1 MFLIFKPLRMVVRAL
16 ADQSTPRQLSM
27 GLALGILVGLIPK
40 GNLLA
45 IALGMLLAAARVNLG
60 VAGAAVL
67 CCTFLSPWFDPMSHR
82 IGLFLLKHPDLQSG
96 WTWLYNQPVADFFRE
111 WVLRVM

>member
-1 MFLIFKPLRMVVRAL
+1 MFVIFKPLRMLVRAL

-45 IALGMLLAAARVNLG
+45 IVLGMILAASPCQPGCGRSDR
-60 VAGAAVL
+60 AVL
-67 CCTFLSPWFDPMSHR
+67 HDSF
-82 IGLFLLKHPDLQSG
+82 
-96 WTWLYNQPVADFFRE
+96 PVA
-111 WVLRVM
+111 